1 LTKYKFWPYSACEYF
16 EKLKGFAMAKENVQK
31 PSARKRGFTSTHA
44 WIIWLLSA
52 LFMFYKYAL
61 EVSPSVMTSTLM
73 STFHIT
79 GTALGNLAACYFYAY
94 LLLQIPAGLLLD
106 KIGPRKVTTLAIA
119 LCALGSLIFARA
131 DSLSI
136 AGLGRFITG
145 MGAAFAAV
153 NCLKLITNWFPMKQF
168 AFMTG
173 LMMTVAMLGA
183 VGGQAPLAAFIDA
196 MDWRY
201 AMQIIGVAGLI
212 LAGIFWIVVRDI
224 SPDHKR
230 ERHIIS
236 QSISFTESLKK
247 VLKNPQSW
255 WLSLYSGFAFAPVMI
270 FGGLWG
276 VSFLSEAFEISQ
288 NISAQAVS
296 LIFIGFAVGAP
307 FFGWFSDWLGRRK
320 IVMFWGTLLALI
332 TISGVIYAPG
342 LTNTSITFLLFLFGF
357 SISSFLLCFTMIR
370 EISLPILAATAIGFM
385 NAFDALFGAFSDP
398 LTGKFLDLG
407 WDGKLVDGARVFSV
421 QAYKAAFLTLPVY
434 LIIAL
439 LTLLRIK
446 ETHCKSSFP
455 TSLP

>member
-1 LTKYKFWPYSACEYF
+1 
-16 EKLKGFAMAKENVQK
+16 MAKK
-31 PSARKRGFTSTHA
+31 SDRRTLHHKSFFTSVHA

-73 STFHIT
+73 STFHIS

-106 KIGPRKVTTLAIA
+106 KIGPRKVTTLAIG
-119 LCALGSLIFARA
+119 LCALGSIIFARA
-131 DSLSI
+131 DTLLI
-136 AGLGRFITG
+136 AGIGRFITG
-145 MGAAFAAV
+145 TGAAFAAV
-153 NCLKLITNWFPMKQF
+153 NCLKLIANWFPMKQF
-168 AFMTG
+168 AFMAG

-201 AMQIIGVAGLI
+201 AMQIIGAIGLI
-212 LAGIFWIVVRDI
+212 LAAVFWFVVRDI
-224 SPDHKR
+224 SPEHKK
-230 ERHIIS
+230 ERHIVS
-236 QSISFTESLKK
+236 QSVSFTDSLKR
-247 VLKNPQSW
+247 VLKNRQAW
-255 WLSLYSGFAFAPVMI
+255 WLSVYSGFAFAPVMI

-276 VSFLSEAFEISQ
+276 VSYISEAFTISQ

-320 IVMFWGTLLALI
+320 VVMFWGTLLALI

-342 LTNTSITFLLFLFGF
+342 LTQASIMLLLFLFGF
-357 SISSFLLCFTMIR
+357 AISSFLLCFTMIR

-385 NAFDALFGAFSDP
+385 NAFDALFGAVSDP

-421 QAYKAAFLTLPVY
+421 GAYKAAFLTIPVY
-434 LIIAL
+434 LLISL
-439 LTLLRIK
+439 LTLWPIK
-446 ETHCKSSFP
+446 ETYCKPSFP

>member
-1 LTKYKFWPYSACEYF
+1 MTKVT
-16 EKLKGFAMAKENVQK
+16 LQRTQQ
-31 PSARKRGFTSTHA
+31 RKSIFTNMHA
-44 WIIWLLSA
+44 WVIWLLSA

-73 STFHIT
+73 STFHIS

-106 KIGPRKVTTLAIA
+106 KIGPRKVTTVAIA
-119 LCALGSLIFARA
+119 LCALGSLVFARA
-131 DSLSI
+131 DTLLV
-136 AGLGRFITG
+136 AGIGRFITG
-145 MGAAFAAV
+145 AGAAFAAV
-153 NCLKLITNWFPMKQF
+153 NCLKLIANWFPMKQF
-168 AFMTG
+168 AFMAG

-201 AMQIIGVAGLI
+201 AMEIIGIIGLV
-212 LAGIFWIVVRDI
+212 LAALFWVVVRDL
-224 SPDHKR
+224 SPEHKK
-230 ERHIIS
+230 ERHIVS
-236 QSISFTESLKK
+236 QSISFIESLKR
-247 VLKNPQSW
+247 VLKNNQGW
-255 WLSLYSGFAFAPVMI
+255 WLSIYSGFAFAPVMI

-276 VSFLSEAFEISQ
+276 VSFISEAFAVSQ

-296 LIFIGFAVGAP
+296 TIFIGFAVGAP

-320 IVMFWGTLLALI
+320 VVMFWGTFLALI
-332 TISGVIYAPG
+332 TISSVIYAPG
-342 LTNTSITFLLFLFGF
+342 LTQTSIILLLFLFGF

-398 LTGKFLDLG
+398 LTGKFLDMG
-407 WDGKLVDGARVFSV
+407 WDGKLVDGARVFSIH
-421 QAYKAAFLTLPVY
+421 AYKAAFLTLPVY
-434 LIIAL
+434 LLLSL

-446 ETHCKSSFP
+446 ETFCKPSFP